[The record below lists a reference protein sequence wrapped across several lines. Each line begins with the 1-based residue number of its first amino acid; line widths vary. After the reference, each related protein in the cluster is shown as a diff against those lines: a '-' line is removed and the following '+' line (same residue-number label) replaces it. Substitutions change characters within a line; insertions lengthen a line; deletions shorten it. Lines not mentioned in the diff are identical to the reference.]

1 MSHAATN
8 NLLRSL
14 RAEDM
19 AHLEPHLEIEE
30 FAAAQVLYEPGDFV
44 RTVYFPCDGAMAAY
58 YVELPEGKGVE
69 TALIGREG
77 AVGGIVS
84 QGSLPSFSR
93 CSVQSGGTFLTLRAE
108 ILEDLKCRNETIQH
122 LFARYADC
130 LMAQVFQSAAC
141 NAGHS
146 INQRAAKWFIATIER
161 SNDPV
166 IRLSQDQLAEML
178 GIGRSYICR
187 VIAGFK
193 REGMIEVGW
202 KQLEVLDLERME
214 AMACDCNHQV
224 KRHFNR
230 VLSGVYPDPPTGLH
244 NAK

>member
-1 MSHAATN
+1 MNNAVTN

-14 RAEDM
+14 RDEDLSL
-19 AHLEPHLEIEE
+19 LEPHLVVENFETGQI
-30 FAAAQVLYEPGDFV
+30 LYQPGDHV
-44 RTVYFPCDGAMAAY
+44 RTVYLPCNGAMAAY

-84 QGSLPSFSR
+84 QGRLPSFSR
-93 CSVQSGGTFLTLRAE
+93 CSVQAGGTFMTMQSE
-108 ILEDLKCRNETIQH
+108 VLEDLKCRNQSIQH

-130 LMAQVFQSAAC
+130 LMAQVFQSTAC

-146 INQRAAKWFIATIER
+146 INQRTAKWIIATIER
-161 SNDPV
+161 SGENI

-187 VIAGFK
+187 VIAGLK
-193 REGMIEVGW
+193 REGIIEVRW
-202 KQLEVLDLERME
+202 KQLEVRDMAKMSAL
-214 AMACDCNHQV
+214 ACDCNEQV
-224 KRHFNR
+224 KSHFHR
-230 VLSGVYPDPPTGLH
+230 VLRGAYPDDD
-244 NAK
+244 